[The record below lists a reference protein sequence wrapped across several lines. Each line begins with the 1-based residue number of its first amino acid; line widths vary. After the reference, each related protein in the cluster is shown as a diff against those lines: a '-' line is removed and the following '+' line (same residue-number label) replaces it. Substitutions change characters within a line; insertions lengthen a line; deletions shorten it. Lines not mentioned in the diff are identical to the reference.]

1 MVATHISAP
10 DYPTQSSDSL
20 DEAEKASLFTT
31 YEQTLCLKPI
41 FFKLCERRRRKK
53 KNIEEED
60 RVTPYAVSTKHI
72 GSIKL

>member
-20 DEAEKASLFTT
+20 DEAEKASLYTT

-41 FFKLCERRRRKK
+41 FFKLLA
-53 KNIEEED
+53 KNIFLTNFQGFACSQD
-60 RVTPYAVSTKHI
+60 Q
-72 GSIKL
+72 